1 VGFIPRGLLRLLS
14 NDYCQVSRPL
24 ATGVLIF
31 YPSFGPIG
39 PNISTTTHEKENT
52 MPLVQIK
59 GISEFLTLD
68 QKQEVIKKVTDA
80 IVSVEGEGIR
90 PVTWVIIEDV
100 KSGEWGIGGDPVTT
114 EKVRE
119 LATAKQ

>member
-1 VGFIPRGLLRLLS
+1 
-14 NDYCQVSRPL
+14 
-24 ATGVLIF
+24 
-31 YPSFGPIG
+31 
-39 PNISTTTHEKENT
+39 

-90 PVTWVIIEDV
+90 PLTWVIIEDV
-100 KSGEWGIGGDPVTT
+100 KSGEWGVGGEPVTT

-119 LATAKQ
+119 LVATKQ

>member
-1 VGFIPRGLLRLLS
+1 
-14 NDYCQVSRPL
+14 
-24 ATGVLIF
+24 
-31 YPSFGPIG
+31 
-39 PNISTTTHEKENT
+39 

-100 KSGEWGIGGDPVTT
+100 KSGEWGVGGEPVTT
-114 EKVRE
+114 QGLKE
-119 LATAKQ
+119 LVSVKQ